1 VLKKIFG
8 SKKEENEENYVRSC
22 IICLPIRRRMR
33 QVGHVVRLGDKKN
46 GYRILVG
53 KTDGKKTLEQAG
65 VDGRINQRVL
75 ERERG
80 CVMD

>member
-1 VLKKIFG
+1 
-8 SKKEENEENYVRSC
+8 
-22 IICLPIRRRMR
+22 MR

-46 GYRILVG
+46 GYRKKKK